1 LQHADFSPM
10 GHALILAARSK
21 AVSTPSLLAF
31 LNILNIWVVD
41 SQMVTSSGS
50 RAFLGAMV
58 ASLSVFSCGIYPP
71 YG

>member
-1 LQHADFSPM
+1 M

-31 LNILNIWVVD
+31 LNIWVVD

-71 YG
+71 YK